1 MINFPESFRLTGS
14 KLCLCFYKKT
24 EFFRILFIIT
34 AFLITGLFV
43 SCTNTEPVATN
54 PLRSVVNLSIG
65 ESQDVILV
73 NGENVNI
80 KLIDVKEINDEL
92 RDAVREAHVKVSV
105 DGEEATI
112 ISGNYYLPV
121 KVGNVK
127 IDCPVTGGYVKNC
140 RYDDYGFDKDARIR
154 IWPEDS
160 PFQSPGTFIYPV
172 KQRWFADDTQ
182 MGNEPVFVDWGEHID
197 EKLIQYHPWLDFG
210 GAEEMVEVVSVVK
223 GTVIISG
230 EDVLPGYENIPV
242 KPRYDVIVI
251 VDDKG
256 WVYRYSHLFSFDTA
270 VFPGAKIEM
279 GQKIAILGKEGGSG
293 GWAHL
298 HFAVYY
304 KQLSGIWATE
314 DPYVYIWEAYVNQ
327 YKPSVIAVA
336 RPHHFAFTG
345 QLLMLDGRKSKSFA
359 GEITSYE
366 WTFCD
371 GSTASGPVQEREY
384 DISGT
389 YSEVLKV
396 TDSEGNIDY
405 DYTVIQICNRED
417 PGKMPPTI
425 HAAYHPS
432 LNIKAG
438 DPITFKVRTFRSEIG
453 NEVWDFGD
461 GTPTVEVQSVIEKY
475 IESESKGF
483 IEYGYDPLKG
493 KYAETVHAFA
503 KPGHYI
509 VKVERSNE
517 HGYTATAHLHVEVM
531 AMDENKE

>member
-1 MINFPESFRLTGS
+1 MIKTPINFIESHKFLNFKPRLNFS
-14 KLCLCFYKKT
+14 LKAEYC
-24 EFFRILFIIT
+24 RILFLLIT
-34 AFLITGLFV
+34 ILITGLFV
-43 SCTNTEPVATN
+43 SCTNPEQVATKT
-54 PLRSVVNLSIG
+54 LRSVVNLSIG

-73 NGENVNI
+73 NGENVTI
-80 KLIDVKEINDEL
+80 KLIDVEEIHDEL

-105 DGEEATI
+105 DGEEVTI

-127 IDCPVTGGYVKNC
+127 IDCPVTGGYVKNA
-140 RYDDYGFDKDARIR
+140 RIDDYGFDKEARIR
-154 IWPEDS
+154 IWPGDS
-160 PFQSPGTFIYPV
+160 PFLTPGTFVYPV

-182 MGNEPVFVDWGEHID
+182 MGNEPVFVDWGEHVS

-210 GAEEMVEVVSVVK
+210 GAEEMVEVVSVVE
-223 GTVIISG
+223 GTVIVSG
-230 EDVLPGYENIPV
+230 EDVLQGYEDIPV

-256 WVYRYSHLFSFDTA
+256 WLYRYSHLFSIDTA
-270 VFPGAKIEM
+270 VFPGAKIKM

-327 YKPSVIAVA
+327 YKPPVIAVA
-336 RPHHFAFTG
+336 RPHHLAFTG
-345 QLLMLDGRKSKSFA
+345 QPVKLDGSKSKSFA
-359 GEITSYE
+359 GEITLYE

-384 DISGT
+384 DIPGT

-405 DYTVIQICNRED
+405 DYTVVQIRDRED
-417 PGKMPPTI
+417 PEKMPPTI

-432 LNIKAG
+432 LNIKPG
-438 DPITFKVRTFRSEIG
+438 DPVTFKVRTFRSETG

-461 GTPTVEVQSVIEKY
+461 GTPLVKTKSVMEKY
-475 IESESKGF
+475 IESESRGF
-483 IEYGYDPLKG
+483 IEYGYDPLKR
-493 KYAETVHAFA
+493 KYVETVHIFA
-503 KPGHYI
+503 KPGHYM

-517 HGYTATAHLHVEVM
+517 HGYTATAHLHVEVI
-531 AMDENKE
+531 D